1 MAKGYNKPKGL
12 KRGGMNQA
20 NMMNQL
26 QNMQAA
32 MDEIQEQLKNELVSA
47 SVGGGVVSVT
57 MNGQQEVRNVEIAPE
72 ILEDADVEMLQDLLV
87 TAFNS
92 ALEKSRALQEER
104 MGAVTG
110 GLQGM
115 MGGLGL

>member
-12 KRGGMNQA
+12 KRGAANQPNMA
-20 NMMNQL
+20 NQFQQM
-26 QNMQAA
+26 
-32 MDEIQEQLKNELVSA
+32 QEQMAAVQEALGEELVEA
-47 SVGGGVVSVT
+47 TVGGGVVKIT
-57 MNGQQEVRNVEIAPE
+57 MTGHQEVRAVSIEPD
-72 ILEDADVEMLQDLLV
+72 ILEDADAEMLQDLLLS
-87 TAFNS
+87 AFNS
-92 ALEKSRALQEER
+92 ALEKSKALQEER